1 MIDMNFDFFNIDLD
15 FDIKQSLEIFI
26 LQINKFIDSNSKMP
40 FKSSTSMINLR
51 EKALEASEPFKHLVI
66 KATDFSTYFSIFLAN
81 SKGKDKTIALFQYVF
96 DFCCECGKN
105 SNIDGMRN
113 LFKKSNILIK

>member
-1 MIDMNFDFFNIDLD
+1 
-15 FDIKQSLEIFI
+15 
-26 LQINKFIDSNSKMP
+26 MP

-96 DFCCECGKN
+96 DFCCECGKH
-105 SNIDGMRN
+105 SNIDGMRD
-113 LFKKSNILIK
+113 LYKKSNILIKKVE